1 VSGPR
6 TLTRQVLQVAA
17 ALKGG
22 PRGNRE
28 GGKMD
33 MKDKGNRGQVHRM
46 GIGALLPRRRALLNE
61 LKAARLQ
68 ASNSMEASQD
78 WSASVA
84 VDDVSNGKERKKK

>member
-1 VSGPR
+1 
-6 TLTRQVLQVAA
+6 
-17 ALKGG
+17 
-22 PRGNRE
+22 
-28 GGKMD
+28 
-33 MKDKGNRGQVHRM
+33 M
-46 GIGALLPRRRALLNE
+46 GIGALLPRRWALLNE